1 MVLEGTQ
8 KEIHFVVLVHGLW
21 GNPGHLKYL
30 MDQLIAK
37 YKDRIHILNAKRNT
51 SDYTYDG
58 IDICGERLV
67 KEINEEVKY
76 INDKNLYKVSKVS
89 FVGYS
94 LGGLIARYAIGVLY
108 NQGFFNEIKPM
119 FFTTIATPHLGT
131 RRDEN
136 KFLVKI
142 VNWVSSNLISKTGEQ
157 LNYMDK
163 FDGDEP
169 ILSVM
174 SNPEKVFY
182 KALAAFKYRKLYANT
197 RNDRTVPF
205 WTAAIADVD
214 PFIDLK
220 KITIEKNDKFGALI
234 KSISKQDAIPVK
246 VPWTKKIV
254 GVSKTILFYLI
265 ISVLLPLW
273 IIIVLSTLTTQSLIS
288 RRRVAKILAASR
300 VKDSNWN
307 ITSNQTRPNVIV
319 SNIEED
325 ATETVINIQN
335 FLTHSLPPSPTKQS
349 PSNKIVESNANAIM
363 MTEFTTSSLFPR
375 VPICG
380 AQNISFTYLNM
391 LGWEK
396 FVVFI
401 DSLNAHASIIVRNKR
416 AGGKGKEIIRH
427 FIEEVFIP

>member
-1 MVLEGTQ
+1 
-8 KEIHFVVLVHGLW
+8 LW
-21 GNPGHLKYL
+21 GNPSHMQYL

-37 YKDRIHILNAKRNT
+37 YKDKIHILNAKHNT

-67 KEINEEVKY
+67 KEINDEVNY
-76 INDKNLYKVSKVS
+76 INDKNLYKISKIS

-108 NQGFFNEIKPM
+108 NQGFFNEIDPT
-119 FFTTIATPHLGT
+119 FFTTIATPHLGI

-136 KFLVKI
+136 KLVVKI
-142 VNWVSSNLISKTGEQ
+142 VGEQ
-157 LNYMDK
+157 LNYKDR

-174 SNPEKVFY
+174 SSPEKVFY
-182 KALAAFKYRKLYANT
+182 KALTIFKYRKLYANT

-214 PFIDLK
+214 PFEDLK
-220 KITIEKNDKFGALI
+220 KITIEKNEKFGTLI
-234 KSISKQDAIPVK
+234 KSISKQVTIPAK
-246 VPWTKKIV
+246 VPWTQKITNITK
-254 GVSKTILFYLI
+254 SILYCLLI
-265 ISVLLPLW
+265 GILLPLW
-273 IIIVLSTLTTQSLIS
+273 IIIVLSTLTVQGLIS
-288 RRRVAKILAASR
+288 RRRVAKILAARR
-300 VKDSNWN
+300 VRDSNWN
-307 ITSNQTRPNVIV
+307 ITSTPTRSNVIV

-325 ATETVINIQN
+325 AAETVINIQN
-335 FLTHSLPPSPTKQS
+335 ILTHSISPSPTKQS
-349 PSNKIVESNANAIM
+349 PSNKIVEPSTNTIM

-396 FVVFI
+396 FVVII
-401 DSLNAHASIIVRNKR
+401 DSLNSHASIIMRNKR
-416 AGGKGKEIIRH
+416 FGEKGKEVIKH